1 MFFHSIAQLL
11 PKSKHLFDKMA
22 AAGRADL
29 WKSRRFAGKTAKRSE
44 KTGKKGLTFPAGDG
58 MLIKRL
64 NGRIMPVCRDTGS
77 EEAGDCRRRRVT
89 SVE

>member
-1 MFFHSIAQLL
+1 MF
-11 PKSKHLFDKMA
+11 PKSKHLFDKTLPEAKPGPIFAFA
-22 AAGRADL
+22 AVL
-29 WKSRRFAGKTAKRSE
+29 QGKTAKKSE
-44 KTGKKGLTFPAGDG
+44 KTGKKGLTFAPEGD

-64 NGRIMPVCRDTGS
+64 KGRIMPVCRDTGS

>member
-1 MFFHSIAQLL
+1 
-11 PKSKHLFDKMA
+11 LFDKLQA
-22 AAGRADL
+22 AAG
-29 WKSRRFAGKTAKRSE
+29 KGAGFPLFGHFPGKMAKKSE
-44 KTGKKGLTFPAGDG
+44 KTGKKGLTFVPEDA

-64 NGRIMPVCRDTGS
+64 KGRIMPVCRDTGS